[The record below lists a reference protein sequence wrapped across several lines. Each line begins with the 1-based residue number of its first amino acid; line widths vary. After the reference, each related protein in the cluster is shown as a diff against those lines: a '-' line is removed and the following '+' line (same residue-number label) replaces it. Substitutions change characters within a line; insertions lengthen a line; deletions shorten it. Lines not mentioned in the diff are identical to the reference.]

1 MANLVDSIA
10 EINGG
15 GAFKGPPAGV
25 SDLDDI
31 GLDSATNAASSITDS
46 WGSATGN
53 LSTAIT
59 VSKSQVN
66 LIELKAKS
74 EGREPTDEELD
85 EACGPLSFL
94 AKAGNELTEA
104 LGGIFDSVN
113 EFASDFGVA
122 IGTFAAQ
129 LNQLISDV
137 VNAVDEI
144 AEAAAQLVLD
154 AFETVNSVAIQALE
168 AIEGAINSA
177 VGFVNDAIAEADRLL
192 NKAIDELLAFA
203 DSLNFA
209 SLFNLDCQEEALENA
224 VDTDKIADADEIDR
238 VIAPRVV
245 VSTDETITSETLS
258 KEPFNL
264 SAAGAPTPPPEL
276 NDLIQR
282 ARTTGRALIAGVD
295 RRPSISRSERDRLS
309 NDYRNALRELQTAA
323 LAQGIDF
330 NDLPIFGP
338 NLDQPNTSRPQPRG
352 TDAARS
358 QTTPTGGDISQRLQQ
373 EIDSIKRDLAL
384 YNRLNDEQFREI
396 RSQKLSILNPFAPP
410 LTGPIVQ
417 ATDQKTRDAENLRNK
432 ILEDIN
438 KSSNPDVVRKAV
450 GPVEEIRSGYF

>member
-113 EFASDFGVA
+113 KFASDFGVA

-137 VNAVDEI
+137 VNEVDEI
-144 AEAAAQLVLD
+144 AEAIAKEALEL
-154 AFETVNSVAIQALE
+154 FEAVNSVAIQALE
-168 AIEGAINSA
+168 KIEGAINTA
-177 VGFVNDAIAEADRLL
+177 VGFVNNAIAEAERLL

-264 SAAGAPTPPPEL
+264 SAAGALRASPEL
-276 NDLIQR
+276 EELIDR
-282 ARTTGRALIAGVD
+282 YRTAARALNAG
-295 RRPSISRSERDRLS
+295 RLRIPIINRTERLALLKAS
-309 NDYRNALRELQTAA
+309 NDAFQDLRVGA
-323 LAQGIDF
+323 LAEGKNVSDLPVWGENFDEPLPPSSVPRGIDAA
-330 NDLPIFGP
+330 NP
-338 NLDQPNTSRPQPRG
+338 NS
-352 TDAARS
+352 
-358 QTTPTGGDISQRLQQ
+358 TPTGGDSKQQLEQ
-373 EIDSIKRDLAL
+373 EIAEIRKEIEQ
-384 YNRLNDEQFREI
+384 YNRLNDEQYSLIVDQTINTSKYTPAENRAADRLRKDVRRFRGNIESRIDSSPNSDVIRRAVGRI
-396 RSQKLSILNPFAPP
+396 RSVKEGVF
-410 LTGPIVQ
+410 GFF
-417 ATDQKTRDAENLRNK
+417 
-432 ILEDIN
+432 
-438 KSSNPDVVRKAV
+438 
-450 GPVEEIRSGYF
+450 G